1 MEFAITFTL
10 NVISL
15 VCILM
20 IVGLGMA
27 VIFGL
32 MHVIN
37 LAHGEFITLGAFT
50 LAVTNS
56 LGQGYWLALF
66 LAPLVGGGAG
76 FVLEW
81 ALIRHLYKRPLDTI
95 LVTWGLS
102 LIITQILLLV
112 FGTQPLRVEAPVE
125 GLANFLGASYPAYRL
140 LVITLALLLLGFCLW
155 VFYRTSFGLDIRT
168 TIQDREMAEAVGINT
183 RRVSSIAFSGGA
195 AMAAVAGVLI
205 APLVVVQAY
214 MGTFYLAR
222 AFFVVIIGGVG
233 GLAGVA
239 AGSTLVGSIET
250 ALSYEVPAT
259 LAQAGV
265 LVIAIIVM
273 RFRPQGLLPGL

>member
-66 LAPLVGGGAG
+66 LAPLVGGAAG